1 MELSEFRVSL
11 GYRMNFMPSK
21 AAEWD
26 SIKNKD
32 SFRCQFAYVGFFV
45 LVLWIKKMKHIVC
58 MNKEFE
64 EHCTAT
70 STHDVAKKC
79 GLVLLGIN
87 QE

>member
-11 GYRMNFMPSK
+11 GCSINFMPSK
-21 AAEWD
+21 ATEWD

-32 SFRCQFAYVGFFV
+32 SFRCQFAYVSFG
-45 LVLWIKKMKHIVC
+45 LWIKKMKRIVC

-64 EHCTAT
+64 EHCSAT
-70 STHDVAKKC
+70 STHDVVKKC
-79 GLVLLGIN
+79 GLLLLGLN

>member
-1 MELSEFRVSL
+1 MELSEFRASL
-11 GYRMNFMPSK
+11 GINFMPSK

-32 SFRCQFAYVGFFV
+32 SFRCQFAYVGFCFG
-45 LVLWIKKMKHIVC
+45 LWIKKMKRIVC
-58 MNKEFE
+58 MNEEFE
-64 EHCTAT
+64 KHCCAT

-79 GLVLLGIN
+79 GLLLLGLN